1 MKKSIFWSIILL
13 IVSCTNPTKNGIVV
27 YEKFPSS
34 TNVVFQ
40 EISIPAVI
48 PSAGDVIVV
57 DSTLVILDMMSEKHF
72 HLFNLNNLMYMGGY
86 VGKGQGPSEE
96 IMIMPTLSIEN
107 NYLVYRTIE
116 AVKVANVSGP
126 DFNVIDTI
134 GIPNELNNV
143 MYVVKMND
151 CLYGYDGLASLE
163 NEFISYNLKDEKI
176 KHFGNYPIIDNVNN
190 KANVG
195 MLFSKSIA
203 SNVDGNKIAVLY
215 DKFPLLRI
223 FSSEGELLK
232 ELMFKNNQNAI
243 TVDMLNNLDQ
253 ATLNSITVNYLK
265 IKTTKNFIYGLYA
278 GKTHVELNTAERR
291 NADYGHEIHVWNW
304 EGEPVARYKLPNS
317 VSGFAVTKDD
327 SFVICTS
334 LMYDD
339 KLFKFKLKT
348 EI

>member
-1 MKKSIFWSIILL
+1 MLL
-13 IVSCTNPTKNGIVV
+13 IASCTNSTKNGIVV
-27 YEKFPSS
+27 YEQFPSS

-72 HLFNLNNLMYMGGY
+72 HLFNLNNLMYIGGY

-96 IMIMPTLSIEN
+96 IMIMPTLSIDN

-116 AVKVANVSGP
+116 AVKVANVNALGFS
-126 DFNVIDTI
+126 VIDTI
-134 GIPNELNNV
+134 RMPNELNSV

-163 NEFISYNLKDEKI
+163 NEFISYNFKDEKI
-176 KHFGNYPIIDNVNN
+176 KHFGNYPIIDNAEN

-223 FSSEGELLK
+223 FSTDGDLLK

-253 ATLNSITVNYLK
+253 ATLNNTTVNYLR
-265 IKTTKNFIYGLYA
+265 IKTTENLIYGLYA
-278 GKTHVELNTAERR
+278 GKTHAELNTAERR

-304 EGEPVARYKLPNS
+304 DGEPVARYKLPNS

-339 KLFKFKLKT
+339 KLFKFKLNT